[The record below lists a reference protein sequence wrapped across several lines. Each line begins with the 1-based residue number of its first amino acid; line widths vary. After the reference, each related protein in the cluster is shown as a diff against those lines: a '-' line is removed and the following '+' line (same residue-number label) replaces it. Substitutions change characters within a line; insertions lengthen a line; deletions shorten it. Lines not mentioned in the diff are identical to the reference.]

1 MTRPRI
7 LVTGGTGFIGR
18 SLVPELLKQAEVT
31 LLLREEYGDGRPL
44 PEAISKSRSKVDVAY
59 ADLRNF
65 HLTSRAVRQARPD
78 RVVHLAAAGVND
90 PFLNVNTAISHNV
103 NGTLNLLRACFE
115 VSEHRVE
122 QVLVARTPGERS
134 SMNVYA
140 ASKAAAWAFCEM
152 YARTSG
158 WPIHGAM
165 IFQAYGR
172 GQSAHLIVPA
182 AISAAL
188 AGEDLPMTSG
198 KQKKDWIH
206 VDDVVAGI
214 LCMLGKELDPGTT
227 IELGSGIALSVLEI
241 VHRIYELVGRGG
253 RPLADRLPS
262 RPGEVQEQRA
272 NFGRTSELIDWRPV
286 VSLEMGL
293 ADVIGG
299 TESEQRA
306 S

>member
-152 YARTSG
+152 YSRTSG

-214 LCMLGKELDPGTT
+214 LCTLGKELEPGTT
-227 IELGSGIALSVLEI
+227 IELGSGIALSVLEV

-272 NFGRTSELIDWRPV
+272 NLDSASELIDWRPV

-293 ADVIGG
+293 ADVIRGA
-299 TESEQRA
+299 ESEQRA